1 MKGREVEEFSCK
13 IMFQQEGHD
22 EHAIYVNPGFSLVKV
37 ILYVVGTILFRI
49 KPVRQVTVFFEK
61 PRKKKVKLTRKYK
74 TQNQTKSDVAFG
86 STFSY

>member
-22 EHAIYVNPGFSLVKV
+22 EHAIYVNPGFSLVEV

-61 PRKKKVKLTRKYK
+61 TEKEKSKTNKKVQNTKL
-74 TQNQTKSDVAFG
+74 NQI
-86 STFSY
+86 